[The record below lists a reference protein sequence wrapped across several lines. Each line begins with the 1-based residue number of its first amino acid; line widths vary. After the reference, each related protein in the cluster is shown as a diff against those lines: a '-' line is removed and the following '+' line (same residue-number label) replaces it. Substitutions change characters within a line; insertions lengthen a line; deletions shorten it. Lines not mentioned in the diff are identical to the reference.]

1 MRSERRK
8 KVMTLSILAVC
19 VLTISIG
26 FAVFSSTLNIKSTA
40 SVNPDASKFG
50 VIFSNDGNSTSTT
63 QTVNPNL
70 STYGGAATIT
80 NGINPVISGLSA
92 KFTAPGDSVTYTFY
106 AKNTGEYLAY
116 LNYITFIGNKTCTPG
131 TGTTQA
137 LVDSACNGISMS
149 VKVGNDAAVT
159 GSTSLI
165 TNHTLAAGTR
175 EQVVV
180 TISYASDAARADGS
194 FTVTFGDV
202 MLTYSSVADFV
213 PEEPICKLVDDVAPT
228 GISEGDEYLCAV
240 EEGMDLE
247 SDEGY
252 TFFVLPGQNAD
263 GKTNLIMYANIN
275 ASGQPVDSDDVE
287 DKGEVSWYNENS
299 CGDECTNEY
308 GPVTA
313 MNYLNTATSSW
324 KEELR
329 LNETYTDEGGV
340 YGTITLNGKARLPK
354 LSEVSNY
361 DEENGTNAYLY
372 DYLDNEW
379 GGVSVHSVTDVWGY
393 WTLAT
398 EDRYFA
404 IAVLNGGYLIDNGI
418 VADWEDGS
426 NKGVR
431 PVITVQL

>member
-8 KVMTLSILAVC
+8 KVMTLGILAVC

-26 FAVFSSTLNIKSTA
+26 FAAFSSTLNVKTSA
-40 SVNPDASKFG
+40 SINPDASKFG
-50 VIFSNDGNSTSTT
+50 VIFSSDGNSTSTT
-63 QTVNPNL
+63 QTVNPNS

-80 NGINPVISGLSA
+80 NGINPVRSGLNA
-92 KFTAPGDSVTYTFY
+92 KFTNPGDSVTYTFY

-116 LNYITFIGNKTCTPG
+116 LNYITFIGNKTCTPA
-131 TGTTQA
+131 TGTTQS

-165 TNHTLAAGTR
+165 TNHTLAAGTS

-202 MLTYSSVADFV
+202 MLTYSSVADYV
-213 PEEPICKLVDDVAPT
+213 PENESICKLVDDAD
-228 GISEGDEYLCAV
+228 GDGEISPGDEYLCAV
-240 EEGMDLE
+240 EEDMDIE
-247 SDEGY
+247 NDEGY

-287 DKGEVSWYNENS
+287 DTGIIAWSADGSSAN
-299 CGDECTNEY
+299 

-313 MNYLNTATSSW
+313 MAYLDQATSSW

-329 LNETYTDEGGV
+329 LNETYTDEGGN
-340 YGTITLNGKARLPK
+340 YETITLDGKARLPK
-354 LSEVSNY
+354 LSEVSDY
-361 DEENGTNAYLY
+361 KDDGSNAYLY
-372 DYLDNEW
+372 DYLDDMS
-379 GGVSVHSVTDVWGY
+379 GVAINGVTDVWGY
-393 WTLAT
+393 WTLASSA
-398 EDRYFA
+398 DYSDSA
-404 IAVLNGGYLIDNGI
+404 WGVDIDNTDVVTNDI
-418 VADWEDGS
+418 DFIPDANDY
-426 NKGVR
+426 GVR

>member
-180 TISYASDAARADGS
+180 TISYASGAARADGS

-202 MLTYSSVADFV
+202 MLTYSSVADYV
-213 PEEPICKLVDDVAPT
+213 PKNESICKLVDDVAPT

-240 EEGMDLE
+240 EEDMDLE
-247 SDEGY
+247 NDEGY

-275 ASGQPVDSDDVE
+275 ANGEPVDSDEVS
-287 DKGEVSWYNENS
+287 DKGGVAWSADGSPAN
-299 CGDECTNEY
+299 

-313 MNYLNTATSSW
+313 MDYLNTATEFW
-324 KEELR
+324 REELS
-329 LNETYTDEGGV
+329 LNETYTDEGGI

-361 DEENGTNAYLY
+361 KSDGTNAYLY
-372 DYLDNEW
+372 DYLDEGQGFSNNS
-379 GGVSVHSVTDVWGY
+379 VSEVWGY
-393 WTLAT
+393 WTLSTDPDAP
-398 EDRYFA
+398 EYPWF
-404 IAVLNGGYLIDNGI
+404 VEYGGDVMNYSDL
-418 VADWEDGS
+418 GS
-426 NKGVR
+426 ASDAGVR

>member
-165 TNHTLAAGTR
+165 TNHTLAAGTS

-180 TISYASDAARADGS
+180 TISYASGAARADGS

-202 MLTYSSVADFV
+202 MLTYSSVADYV
-213 PEEPICKLVDDVAPT
+213 PEAESICKLVDDADVD
-228 GISEGDEYLCAV
+228 GEISPGDEYLCAV
-240 EEGMDLE
+240 EEDMDLE
-247 SDEGY
+247 NDEGY
-252 TFFVLPGQNAD
+252 TFYVLGNNND
-263 GKTNLIMYANIN
+263 GKTNLIMFANIN
-275 ASGQPVDSDDVE
+275 ASGQPVDSDDVV
-287 DKGEVSWYNENS
+287 DKGYVAWYSGTSNAN
-299 CGDECTNEY
+299 

-313 MNYLNTATSSW
+313 MNYLNNATTSW

-329 LNETYTDEGGV
+329 LNETYDDEGEHF
-340 YGTITLNGKARLPK
+340 TNFPLNGKARLPK
-354 LSEVSNY
+354 LSEVDDKNSTDDSY
-361 DEENGTNAYLY
+361 LFDYMEDYGYQTNVVSGVYAYWLLSSY
-372 DYLDNEW
+372 ASSTYKAWILN
-379 GGVSVHSVTDVWGY
+379 TK
-393 WTLAT
+393 A
-398 EDRYFA
+398 
-404 IAVLNGGYLIDNGI
+404 LNGDFAMSY
-418 VADWEDGS
+418 ADLA
-426 NKGVR
+426 GVR